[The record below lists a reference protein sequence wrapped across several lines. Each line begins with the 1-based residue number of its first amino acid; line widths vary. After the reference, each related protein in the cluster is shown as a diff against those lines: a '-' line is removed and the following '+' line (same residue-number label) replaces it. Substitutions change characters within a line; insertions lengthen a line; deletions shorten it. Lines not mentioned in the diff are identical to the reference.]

1 MSKHA
6 HALDRKNFS
15 RAHIYLPNF
24 NVDIPGPLGE
34 MEMWYLE
41 LITAEKQRAKDR
53 NKNAGQLVRPK
64 DASIQGPM
72 GTAERQFSDAIN
84 FIKEEETERLK
95 SLQRVLEENRPM
107 ERDRDS
113 PLGLIE
119 ALLVGLFRAPQMLF
133 RVFDRVKELL
143 ESEALGD
150 EDQKLLQDKSSS
162 KKD

>member
-1 MSKHA
+1 
-6 HALDRKNFS
+6 
-15 RAHIYLPNF
+15 
-24 NVDIPGPLGE
+24 V
-34 MEMWYLE
+34 
-41 LITAEKQRAKDR
+41 
-53 NKNAGQLVRPK
+53 
-64 DASIQGPM
+64 